1 MKIHRFLFLLPLLAF
16 VLIGCAPTPPPSSVG
31 HAVSSPPVPPPPA
44 YVFHKV
50 MPGET
55 FATIAKWYS
64 GKESNWRE
72 IASHNQELNPSGLRV
87 GDVVKVPVYLT
98 TAHNV
103 QPNHSTAPRKVKK
116 KVASG
121 KAVEEED
128 APPAA
133 EEVFGPK

>member
-1 MKIHRFLFLLPLLAF
+1 MKICRFVFLLPLMAL
-16 VLIGCAPTPPPSSVG
+16 VLVGCATQPPPGAGPV
-31 HAVSSPPVPPPPA
+31 AQPPPVPTPPA

-72 IASHNQELNPSGLRV
+72 IAEHNKELNPSGLRV
-87 GDVVKVPVYLT
+87 GDLVKVPVYLT
-98 TAHNV
+98 TVHNV
-103 QPNHSTAPRKVKK
+103 QPNFSTAPRKAKK

-121 KAVEEED
+121 KPVEEEE
-128 APPAA
+128 APPAP

>member
-1 MKIHRFLFLLPLLAF
+1 MKFRRFIFLLPLMAL
-16 VLIGCAPTPPPSSVG
+16 VLVGCATPPPSPAPV
-31 HAVSSPPVPPPPA
+31 AQPQPVPPPPA

-50 MPGET
+50 MSGET
-55 FATIAKWYS
+55 LATIAKWYS

-98 TAHNV
+98 TVHNV
-103 QPNHSTAPRKVKK
+103 QPAYSTAPRKAKK

-121 KAVEEED
+121 KPVEEED
-128 APPAA
+128 APLAP